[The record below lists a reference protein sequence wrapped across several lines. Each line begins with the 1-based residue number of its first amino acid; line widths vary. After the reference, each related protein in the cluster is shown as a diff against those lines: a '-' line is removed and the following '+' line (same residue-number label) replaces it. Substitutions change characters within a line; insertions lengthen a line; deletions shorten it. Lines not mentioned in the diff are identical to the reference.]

1 MSRRTHASFGGRKNF
16 QASFGLGM
24 DPDSIDEG
32 TSILKAMEEARIVSD
47 DDIPEL
53 EDIPSYAA
61 NKRTQAKK
69 RQRQRA
75 KERAAAGEVVGQPE
89 EGKETRTETNVSG
102 TPTEQPKNPKTEAKK
117 RARQR
122 KRERA
127 AIGGM
132 RVEGQQW
139 PRDMKVP
146 LMSGYLSLSNAPV
159 PNVEDEEPPKSKE
172 SEWKRKNRERYEANG
187 RSFVKESL
195 AAQLAEKYDFE
206 PTGDPEMDMMIAMG
220 LQDMR
225 DRGEM
230 D

>member
-1 MSRRTHASFGGRKNF
+1 MSRRTHASFGGRQNF

-24 DPDSIDEG
+24 DPDSFDEG

-47 DDIPEL
+47 DDMPEL

-89 EGKETRTETNVSG
+89 EGKETQTGTDVSG
-102 TPTEQPKNPKTEAKK
+102 TPTQQPKNPKTEAKK

-127 AIGGM
+127 AQGEQEAEQLSVRMGGM

-139 PRDMKVP
+139 PRDMKVRIETNERHWQDITR
-146 LMSGYLSLSNAPV
+146 LS
-159 PNVEDEEPPKSKE
+159 
-172 SEWKRKNRERYEANG
+172 
-187 RSFVKESL
+187 
-195 AAQLAEKYDFE
+195 
-206 PTGDPEMDMMIAMG
+206 PTR
-220 LQDMR
+220 LT
-225 DRGEM
+225 
-230 D
+230 